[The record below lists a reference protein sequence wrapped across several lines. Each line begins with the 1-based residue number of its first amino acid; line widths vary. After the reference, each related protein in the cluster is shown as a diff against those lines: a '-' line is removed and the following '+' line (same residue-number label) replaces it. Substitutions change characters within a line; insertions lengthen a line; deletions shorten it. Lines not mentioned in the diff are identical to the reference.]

1 MKRIIASLLLT
12 SICAFSF
19 ADNLMVSQD
28 DQITVTGSNITL
40 GSLVK
45 QVEDQ
50 TNYLFVYSTDDVN
63 INQSV
68 VVTSGRKTVAQ
79 CLVEALSGTN
89 LKYVFENNYIILT
102 TQNPEFLTISGK
114 VIDSQSRRPLASA
127 SVYMPNRGL
136 SIVTNGDG
144 YFQLKF
150 SPELIKERVEISY
163 LGYNTVVKTVKE
175 LFDSKENTIQLQTVA
190 YNLTAS
196 MIRPTDALGIVEQAI
211 AKIPENYHTNPMR
224 MTSYYREMI
233 RKGDTYVTLTEAV
246 LDIRKG
252 SYNNLGSRDML
263 SIYKGRGSVDWKKID
278 TIFVK
283 FRGGMQTALEIDA
296 AKNPFFGV
304 DSRMIKNYYTFEKEQ
319 MAIIDG
325 RSNYVIAFD
334 QTRPGEDILFR
345 GKLYIDEISL
355 AQSRVDFYM
364 NVENHPDEAVN
375 MFIKRRPA
383 GLKAKIRE
391 AHYIVQY
398 KEINGK
404 WVFNYSRTEL
414 KFDSKWDKKLF
425 KSTYTIVSEMAITE
439 SSDSDF
445 KIPFDKRVRHDDIT
459 LDKVSDFKDD
469 NFWEGYN
476 VIEPEYTIE
485 QVLSR
490 ITKQLKKKKR

>member
-1 MKRIIASLLLT
+1 MKRIIASLLLL
-12 SICAFSF
+12 SIFFF
-19 ADNLMVSQD
+19 AYGETLEVSQD
-28 DQITVTGSNITL
+28 QQVTISGTNITL
-40 GSLVK
+40 GSFIK

-50 TNYLFVYSTDDVN
+50 TNYLFVYSTQDVD
-63 INQSV
+63 INQHIAV
-68 VVTSGRKTVAQ
+68 HEGRKTVAQ
-79 CLVEALSGTN
+79 CLVETLTATN

-102 TQNPEFLTISGK
+102 TQNPDFLTISGK
-114 VIDSQSRRPLASA
+114 VVDAQNRKPLASA
-127 SVYMPNRGL
+127 SIYMPNRGL

-150 SPELIKERVEISY
+150 SPDLMKEKIEISF
-163 LGYNTVVKTVKE
+163 LGYNKVIKTVKE
-175 LFDSKENTIQLQTVA
+175 LFDNKDNIITLQSVS
-190 YNLTAS
+190 YNLNEVRIKP
-196 MIRPTDALGIVEQAI
+196 MDALSIVEQAI
-211 AKIPENYHTNPMR
+211 DKISENYYTNPMR

-252 SYNNLGSRDML
+252 AYNSMGSKDMI

-278 TIFVK
+278 TVFVK

-296 AKNPFFGV
+296 AKNPFFGIEPK
-304 DSRMIKNYYTFEKEQ
+304 MMKHHYTFVQEQ

-325 RSNYVIAFD
+325 KNNYVIAFNQMNSD
-334 QTRPGEDILFR
+334 EILFR
-345 GKLYIDEISL
+345 GKLYIDEKSL
-355 AQSRVDFYM
+355 AISRVDFYM
-364 NVENHPDEAVN
+364 NVEDHQEQAVGL
-375 MFIKRRPA
+375 FIKKKPA

-398 KEINGK
+398 KEINSK

-414 KFDSKWDKKLF
+414 KFDSKWDRKLF
-425 KSTYTIVSEMAITE
+425 KNTYTVVSEMAITE
-439 SSDSDF
+439 SSDADF
-445 KIPFDKRVRHDDIT
+445 KIPFDKRVKHDDIT

-485 QVLSR
+485 QVLTR
-490 ITKQLKKKKR
+490 ITKQLQKKKR